1 MMKYHLQSRQKAVP
15 NHNRQ
20 PVSSKDQSET
30 GVPESE
36 TVEERYLA
44 LFRMILSS
52 LRPGGHLLIG
62 DHVGALGLAA
72 HLKQL
77 VGDSI
82 DFCT

>member
-1 MMKYHLQSRQKAVP
+1 M
-15 NHNRQ
+15 
-20 PVSSKDQSET
+20 
-30 GVPESE
+30 
-36 TVEERYLA
+36 A

-77 VGDSI
+77 VGKRLPQIGNNRNLRLGKWSHNITTELPSLDLVWRISYF
-82 DFCT
+82 DANKS

>member
-1 MMKYHLQSRQKAVP
+1 M
-15 NHNRQ
+15 
-20 PVSSKDQSET
+20 
-30 GVPESE
+30 
-36 TVEERYLA
+36 A
-44 LFRMILSS
+44 LFRMVLSS